1 MSKPNAVMVN
11 HQMRYKKKGS
21 SMQPNQQ
28 IETAQFNTIAGTEE
42 IPQAAGVRSKK
53 NQYVSLNATQH
64 LLNSSLEI

>member
-1 MSKPNAVMVN
+1 MSSKQAAQNIRTKMSKPNAVMVN

-42 IPQAAGVRSKK
+42 IP
-53 NQYVSLNATQH
+53 
-64 LLNSSLEI
+64 